1 MLKFFSYRTEL
12 RSLDQRSAGC
22 RFDGHGYV
30 ISDARS
36 TNLRHRFTVELKF
49 KTSEPQGLLFL
60 VGGNKTFSSLEL
72 RNGKVLYQVGV
83 FRNHVPG
90 SINFLVPIRFTL

>member
-1 MLKFFSYRTEL
+1 MSTCIFAVFRTNL
-12 RSLDQRSAGC
+12 LSLDQRSAGC

-36 TNLRHRFTVELKF
+36 TNLRHRSTIELKF

-60 VGGNKTFSSLEL
+60 IGGNKTFTSLEL
-72 RNGKVLYQVGV
+72 RNGKVLYQVSA
-83 FRNHVPG
+83 F
-90 SINFLVPIRFTL
+90 SY

>member
-1 MLKFFSYRTEL
+1 M
-12 RSLDQRSAGC
+12 SLDQRSAGC

-36 TNLRHRFTVELKF
+36 MNLRHRFTVELKF

-60 VGGNKTFSSLEL
+60 IGGNKTFTALEL
-72 RNGKVLYQVGV
+72 RNGKVLYQVSATDIV
-83 FRNHVPG
+83 FESVAK
-90 SINFLVPIRFTL
+90 NFFIRIFAKVDLCYF